1 MLGANRPRLLF
12 HKRAR
17 CERERVGVEDRG
29 RVGYRCEALTASGFV
44 QQLACGYL
52 MHGYH
57 HYVVGEVPERKDPRA
72 IDARIIERYG
82 LEMSRAARARRKL
95 AGLANAQYIRFRHF
109 FVICA
114 TDPVGGHPFF
124 EAHPPRVVGGKAV
137 PQIRNIKTEPIAFG
151 GYSIGYHRG
160 IDRKWHVSVRVHPE
174 RYRDLKAM
182 LVDLA
187 TKRSVENLVEVFR
200 KIPFEPYAPVRRQ
213 LLNLLRAVNRERAVK
228 GWEAVTQAKLD
239 EAWRVGEGRRE
250 RWLSRR
256 VVRPFGFED
265 DVASPAATREN
276 AA

>member
-1 MLGANRPRLLF
+1 ME
-12 HKRAR
+12 
-17 CERERVGVEDRG
+17 ERGG
-29 RVGYRCEALTASGFV
+29 VGYRCEAVSAAGFV

-57 HYVVGEVPERKDPRA
+57 HYVIGEVPERKDPRLV
-72 IDARIIERYG
+72 DARIIERYG

-95 AGLANAQYIRFRHF
+95 AGLANAQFIRFRRF

-124 EAHPPRVVGGKAV
+124 EAHPPRLVGGKTV
-137 PQIRNIKTEPIAFG
+137 PQIRHVKEQPIAFG

-160 IDRKWHVSVRVHPE
+160 VDRKWHVSVRIHPE
-174 RYRDLKAM
+174 RYRDLKAE
-182 LVDLA
+182 LLDLA
-187 TKRSVENLVEVFR
+187 TKRSVENLVAVFR

-213 LLNLLRAVNRERAVK
+213 LSNVLRAVNRERAVK
-228 GWEAVTQAKLD
+228 GWELVTQAELD
-239 EAWRVGEGRRE
+239 AAWRVGEGRRE

-256 VVRPFGFED
+256 VVRPFGFENG
-265 DVASPAATREN
+265 AAKEE